1 MDASRTNGHRFGDSQ
16 QRQGDSAGSTGVPD
30 DTDPDVDPDLGP
42 NVPPAEAV
50 DDTPTV
56 TCTRC
61 DGEWDLAYELE
72 ELHTGNQAVEQFALD
87 HKRHTG
93 HFPDGVETWRADCR
107 HCPERSEHLGE
118 HGAFRWAE
126 THARH
131 TRHAVVVHHATGE
144 ETTLVKGE

>member
-1 MDASRTNGHRFGDSQ
+1 MS
-16 QRQGDSAGSTGVPD
+16 D
-30 DTDPDVDPDLGP
+30 DTRDGPDGDDGP
-42 NVPPAEAV
+42 PSEV

-56 TCTRC
+56 SCSRC
-61 DGEWDLAYELE
+61 DREWDLAYELDD
-72 ELHTGNQAVEQFALD
+72 LGVGNQAVEQFALD

-118 HGAFRWAE
+118 RGAFRWAE

-144 ETTLVKGE
+144 ETTLVEGE